1 MLRIS
6 VAPIFISRKVIS
18 ELKATFLILIA
29 TEILNINRLNRL
41 YDTQVSEEDR
51 TNDTQGRLDTST
63 ELCSKMYNV
72 KCSCEACT
80 YVQTI
85 ECTCSFI
92 VSFVAIVLWTNC
104 IAKALGIMILKSVP
118 TMPSLLLFDGI
129 SSVMSFKKILRTDEH
144 SVWPDLTS
152 YSL

>member
-6 VAPIFISRKVIS
+6 VAPILISRKVFS
-18 ELKATFLILIA
+18 KLKATFLILIS

-72 KCSCEACT
+72 KCPCEAYT
-80 YVQTI
+80 YVQTT

-144 SVWPDLTS
+144 SVWYRPDVV
-152 YSL
+152 